1 MKDRDLYT
9 DAHLVVAATRVLE
22 HRDSAPPTLDA
33 VCEFISFS
41 LEQGGHI
48 CRKLQEMEIVDMVE
62 GAYGV
67 RLYIKNHLK
76 IEEIPRGEK
85 ESRLDDEL
93 KKFQS
98 AQKEL
103 SKKVESI
110 KAEQEEKKKNL
121 FAKLEKEMK
130 KELEGKKKGS

>member
-1 MKDRDLYT
+1 MKDRDFYT

-22 HRDSAPPTLDA
+22 HQNSAPPTIDA

-48 CRKLQEMEIVDMVE
+48 CRKLKEMEIVDMVE
-62 GAYGV
+62 GAYGI

-76 IEEIPRGEK
+76 IEEIPRGAK

-98 AQKEL
+98 AQKKL
-103 SKKVESI
+103 SQKVELI

-130 KELEGKKKGS
+130 KELEEKKKV

>member
-1 MKDRDLYT
+1 MKDRDFYT
-9 DAHLVVAATRVLE
+9 DAHLIVAAARVLE

-33 VCEFISFS
+33 VCQFLSFS
-41 LEQGGHI
+41 LEQVGHI
-48 CRKLQEMEIVDMVE
+48 CRKLKEIGIIDMVE
-62 GAYGV
+62 SAYGN

-76 IEEIPRGEK
+76 IEDIPRGAK

-98 AQKEL
+98 TQKKL
-103 SKKVESI
+103 SQKVESI

-130 KELEGKKKGS
+130 KGLEKKKI

>member
-1 MKDRDLYT
+1 MKDRDFYT
-9 DAHLVVAATRVLE
+9 DAHLIVAAARVLE

-33 VCEFISFS
+33 VCQSLSFS

-48 CRKLQEMEIVDMVE
+48 CRKLKELGIIDMVE
-62 GAYGV
+62 GAYGD

-76 IEEIPRGEK
+76 IEDIPRGAK

-98 AQKEL
+98 TQKKL
-103 SKKVESI
+103 SQKVELI

-130 KELEGKKKGS
+130 KGLEGKKKGP

>member
-9 DAHLVVAATRVLE
+9 EAHLVVAATRVLE

-33 VCEFISFS
+33 VCEILSFS

-48 CRKLQEMEIVDMVE
+48 CRRLKEMGVVDMVE
-62 GAYGV
+62 GGYGI
-67 RLYIKNHLK
+67 RLYIKDHLK
-76 IEEIPRGEK
+76 IEEIPRGTA

-98 AQKEL
+98 AQKKI
-103 SKKVESI
+103 SQKVESI
-110 KAEQEEKKKNL
+110 KAEQEEKKKTL

-130 KELEGKKKGS
+130 KGLEKQKDRG

>member
-1 MKDRDLYT
+1 LKTRDLYT

-33 VCEFISFS
+33 VCRFISFS

-48 CRKLQEMEIVDMVE
+48 CRKLNEMGVVDMVE
-62 GAYGV
+62 GAYGI
-67 RLYIKNHLK
+67 RLYVKDHLK
-76 IEEIPRGEK
+76 IEEIPRGAT

-98 AQKEL
+98 SQKKL
-103 SKKVESI
+103 SQKVESI
-110 KAEQEEKKKNL
+110 KAEQEEKKKTL

-130 KELEGKKKGS
+130 KGLEKQKNGL